1 MSINQMVF
9 TGNCGADMEIRHT
22 PKGVAIG
29 TVNVAVTSGWG
40 DNKKTTWVK
49 CTMFKERAEKLAPY
63 LTKGTPVTM
72 SGEFQMDEWTDK
84 EGNARLTPV
93 CMVRDVHFGKKQEG
107 AAPQQQA
114 QKPQQNSNFLEDD
127 IPF

>member
-49 CTMFKERAEKLAPY
+49 CTMFKERAERLAQY
-63 LTKGTPVTM
+63 LTKGTPVTVA
-72 SGEFQMDEWTDK
+72 GEFQMDEWTDK
-84 EGNARLTPV
+84 EGNARSVPV
-93 CMVRDVHFGKKQEG
+93 CMVRDVHFGKKPEG
-107 AAPQQQA
+107 AAQQQQA
-114 QKPQQNSNFLEDD
+114 PKPQQESNFLEDD

>member
-1 MSINQMVF
+1 MSINSMVF

-29 TVNVAVTSGWG
+29 AVNVAVTSGWG

-49 CTMFKERAEKLAPY
+49 CKMFKERAEKLAPY

-72 SGEFQMDEWTDK
+72 SGEFVMEEWTGKD
-84 EGNARLTPV
+84 GNARSTAV
-93 CMVRDVHFGKKQEG
+93 CLVNNVHFSKKQES
-107 AAPQQQA
+107 AAAPVQQPQQQS
-114 QKPQQNSNFLEDD
+114 SNFSDDD